1 MFKSVS
7 PLIPVNRLLF
17 FINGFRIAVVT
28 TIVILSLL
36 LGFTGVSMVQGLGFF
51 LWVGGYSII
60 ILMSVVNPRNQIEQN
75 RPLSVSGVLDIVMM
89 VLFMHLSGGIGS
101 GFGILVLPFIAT
113 SSLLSSGRL
122 YLAYGSIATLSIFAS
137 VIWYASYSP
146 TDSGN
151 LGQNIFQAG
160 LLSVACLF
168 VSSVTSVLA
177 RTARYAVNMA
187 SSHEDEIANLN
198 RLNDLALQGLRDAV
212 IVLDETGG
220 VQQFN
225 TQAKTYFP
233 FLTLGISP
241 QIFGPFLEKWHDQ
254 QDVSFVIDEEIYK
267 QSMVGRAVPVTDA
280 GKPILLLF
288 LRSSTELAAE
298 AHKIKLESLG
308 RLTANIAHEIRNPL
322 SAVRHA
328 AELLAENHT
337 SPAEKQL
344 TQMISN
350 NVSRIDSLVEEVLAL
365 SKRDRLNP
373 EWVAL
378 KPFILDF
385 LGEFEIA
392 HPDAQGCIQL
402 RFDSRVEGVVFD
414 KGHLQQI
421 LWNLINNAW
430 RHSQKNPQAVAVAI
444 SWQIDQI
451 VSIFIYDNG
460 AGVPA
465 PIVDKLFEP
474 FFTTEKQGT
483 GLGLYIAKE
492 LAQANGGQ
500 LVYQAENNC
509 FVLICKA
516 QPHDSNT

>member
-17 FINGFRIAVVT
+17 LINSFRLAVVT
-28 TIVILSLL
+28 IIVILSLL
-36 LGFTGVSMVQGLGFF
+36 LGFTGVPMVQGLGFF

-137 VIWYASYSP
+137 VIWYALYGGS
-146 TDSGN
+146 SGAI
-151 LGQNIFQAG
+151 GQNIFQAG

-241 QIFGPFLEKWHDQ
+241 QTFGPFLEKWHNQ
-254 QDVSFVIDEEIYK
+254 QDLSFIIDEEINK
-267 QSMVGRAVPVTDA
+267 QSMVGRAVPVMDA

-288 LRSSTELAAE
+288 LRSSSELAAE

-328 AELLAENHT
+328 TELLAENHI
-337 SPAEKQL
+337 SPSEKQL
-344 TQMISN
+344 TQMINN
-350 NVSRIDSLVEEVLAL
+350 NVARIDRLLEEVLTL

-378 KPFILDF
+378 KPFMLDF

-402 RFDSRVEGVVFD
+402 RFDSRVEEIVFD

-421 LWNLINNAW
+421 LWNLTNNAW
-430 RHSQKNPQAVAVAI
+430 RHSQKNPQAVAIAI

-451 VSIFIYDNG
+451 FSIFIYDNG
-460 AGVPA
+460 TGVSTQ
-465 PIVDKLFEP
+465 IVDKLFEP
-474 FFTTEKQGT
+474 FFTTEKKGT

-500 LVYQAENNC
+500 LVYQAKNNC